1 MATTAD
7 GTHKFGI
14 EYSPVTIDGT
24 VYVLEALSFNSTAN
38 RVDIDDSNGEP
49 LGSTIVPG
57 RIEGSA
63 TLQIAVSGTDTAPAR
78 GDEMVLSGGDNDGTY
93 ILQDVS
99 ETQSQGD
106 YTKVAINFYQ
116 KIN

>member
-1 MATTAD
+1 MAITSD

-14 EYSPVTIDGT
+14 EYSPATIDS
-24 VYVLEALSFNSTAN
+24 VAYVLEALSFNSTAN

-63 TLQIAVSGTDTAPAR
+63 TLQISGTDTAPAR
-78 GDEMVLSGGDNDGTY
+78 GEEMVLSGGDYDGTY

-99 ETQSQGD
+99 ETQAQGD
-106 YTKVAINFYQ
+106 YTKVAINFYK

>member
-1 MATTAD
+1 MAITQD

-14 EYSPVTIDGT
+14 EYSPITIDT
-24 VYVLEALSFNSTAN
+24 KTYILEAMSFNSTAN

-49 LGSTIVPG
+49 VGSTIVPG

-63 TLQIAVSGTDTAPAR
+63 TLQITASDTAPAR
-78 GDEMVLSGGDNDGTY
+78 GEEFTLASGDNDGTY
-93 ILQDVS
+93 IIQDVS
-99 ETQSQGD
+99 ESQSQGD
-106 YTKVAINFYQ
+106 YAKVSINFYH